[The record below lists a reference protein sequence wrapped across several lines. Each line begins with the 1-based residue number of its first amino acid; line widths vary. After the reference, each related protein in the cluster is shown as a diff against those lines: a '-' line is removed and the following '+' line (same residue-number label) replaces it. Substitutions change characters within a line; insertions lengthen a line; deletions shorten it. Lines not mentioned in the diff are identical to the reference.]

1 MMNLFSRFNERGP
14 GAPGQCLSPSLFL
27 FLSSTYRRRIGT
39 RTHAAR
45 QHDATAIHAAIARN
59 EVTYGVV
66 PRETPHV
73 ATDLGASSQT
83 AQSHGGMNVAL
94 DLSTLQN

>member
-27 FLSSTYRRRIGT
+27 FLSGT

-73 ATDLGASSQT
+73 ATDLGASQT

>member
-1 MMNLFSRFNERGP
+1 MHRASACLPRFFYLYRH
-14 GAPGQCLSPSLFL
+14 ALS
-27 FLSSTYRRRIGT
+27 RIGT

-73 ATDLGASSQT
+73 ATDLGASQT

>member
-1 MMNLFSRFNERGP
+1 MMNLFSRFNERGVLVHR
-14 GAPGQCLSPSLFL
+14 ASACLPRFFYAIS
-27 FLSSTYRRRIGT
+27 IGTRT

-73 ATDLGASSQT
+73 ATDLGASQT

>member
-27 FLSSTYRRRIGT
+27 SLSPCSLSRIGT

-73 ATDLGASSQT
+73 ATDLGASQT

>member
-14 GAPGQCLSPSLFL
+14 GAPGQCLSPSLFV
-27 FLSSTYRRRIGT
+27 FYRTISALSA
-39 RTHAAR
+39 RTHAAT
-45 QHDATAIHAAIARN
+45 QHATAIHAAIARN
-59 EVTYGVV
+59 DVTYGVV

-73 ATDLGASSQT
+73 ATDLGASQT

>member
-1 MMNLFSRFNERGP
+1 VP
-14 GAPGQCLSPSLFL
+14 VSLAFWFFYL
-27 FLSSTYRRRIGT
+27 YVYRHAHA
-39 RTHAAR
+39 HAAR

-73 ATDLGASSQT
+73 ATDLGASQT

>member
-27 FLSSTYRRRIGT
+27 SLSGT

-73 ATDLGASSQT
+73 ATDLGASQT

>member
-1 MMNLFSRFNERGP
+1 VHRASACLPRFFFFYLEYVSAR
-14 GAPGQCLSPSLFL
+14 AP
-27 FLSSTYRRRIGT
+27 STQ
-39 RTHAAR
+39 HAAR

>member
-27 FLSSTYRRRIGT
+27 SLSARAPTQ
-39 RTHAAR
+39 HAR
-45 QHDATAIHAAIARN
+45 HDATAIHAAIARN

-73 ATDLGASSQT
+73 ATDLGASQT

>member
-1 MMNLFSRFNERGP
+1 MHRASACLPRFFSISN
-14 GAPGQCLSPSLFL
+14 S
-27 FLSSTYRRRIGT
+27 IGT
-39 RTHAAR
+39 STNAAR

>member
-1 MMNLFSRFNERGP
+1 MMNLFSRFNERGVVHR
-14 GAPGQCLSPSLFL
+14 ASACLPRFFFFYLEYVS
-27 FLSSTYRRRIGT
+27 GT

-45 QHDATAIHAAIARN
+45 QHDATAIHATIARN

-94 DLSTLQN
+94 DLSTLPN

>member
-1 MMNLFSRFNERGP
+1 VHRATVPVSLAFSI
-14 GAPGQCLSPSLFL
+14 S
-27 FLSSTYRRRIGT
+27 IGT

-73 ATDLGASSQT
+73 ATDLGASQT

>member
-1 MMNLFSRFNERGP
+1 MMNLFSRFNERGVLVHR
-14 GAPGQCLSPSLFL
+14 ASACLPRFFFFYLVRIA
-27 FLSSTYRRRIGT
+27 YRHAHP
-39 RTHAAR
+39 HAAR

-59 EVTYGVV
+59 EVTCGVV

-73 ATDLGASSQT
+73 ATDLGASQT

>member
-1 MMNLFSRFNERGP
+1 MHRASACLPRFFSISN
-14 GAPGQCLSPSLFL
+14 S
-27 FLSSTYRRRIGT
+27 IGT
-39 RTHAAR
+39 STNAAR

-73 ATDLGASSQT
+73 ATDLGASQT

-94 DLSTLQN
+94 DVDLSTLQH